1 MKHFFFSLQ
10 TRERIMALLAL
21 VIGAIIWSTS
31 SWSRVNSGWD
41 AWRALENEN
50 QIQQT
55 WLKNEPTIRQN
66 AAKAIQGLEAGRG
79 YNDSQLVAEAI
90 AATKEVGL
98 NATTETP
105 KTQKAGKFALHT
117 MQLSCRR
124 ADMATVVKF
133 YENLRPRAPY
143 LSISSFS
150 LQSDRGNS
158 GTVTMTVQITALELI
173 GTK

>member
-10 TRERIMALLAL
+10 NRERIMALLAL
-21 VIGAIIWSTS
+21 VIGAIIWSTA

-55 WLKNEPTIRQN
+55 WLKNEPMIRQN

-124 ADMATVVKF
+124 ADMATIVKF
-133 YENLRPRAPY
+133 YESIRPRGPY
-143 LSISSFS
+143 LSINSFS

-158 GTVTMTVQITALELI
+158 GTVTMTVQMSAIELLN
-173 GTK
+173 TK

>member
-10 TRERIMALLAL
+10 TRERVMALLAL
-21 VIGAIIWSTS
+21 VIGAIIWSTA

-41 AWRALENEN
+41 AWRSLESEN

-55 WLKNEPTIRQN
+55 WIKNEPTIRQN
-66 AAKAIQGLEAGRG
+66 AAKAIQGLEAGKG
-79 YNDSQLVAEAI
+79 YNESQLVAEVI

-117 MQLSCRR
+117 MQLSCRKV
-124 ADMATVVKF
+124 DMATVVKF
-133 YENLRPRAPY
+133 YENISPRAPY
-143 LSISSFS
+143 LSINSLT

-158 GTVTMTVQITALELI
+158 GTVTMTVQMSAIELLNS
-173 GTK
+173 K

>member
-21 VIGAIIWSTS
+21 VIGAIIWSTG

-50 QIQQT
+50 KIQQT
-55 WLKNEPTIRQN
+55 WLQNEPSIRQN

-79 YNDSQLVAEAI
+79 YNDSQLVAEVI
-90 AATKEVGL
+90 AATKAVGL

-105 KTQKAGKFALHT
+105 KTQKSGKFALHT
-117 MQLSCRR
+117 MQLSCRK
-124 ADMATVVKF
+124 ADMATVLKF
-133 YENLRPRAPY
+133 YENIRPRAPY
-143 LSISSFS
+143 LSINS
-150 LQSDRGNS
+150 LSIQSDRGNS
-158 GTVTMTVQITALELI
+158 GTVTLTVQLTALELI
-173 GTK
+173 TAK

>member
-1 MKHFFFSLQ
+1 
-10 TRERIMALLAL
+10 MALLAL
-21 VIGAIIWSTS
+21 VIGAIIWSTA

-41 AWRALENEN
+41 AWRTLENEN
-50 QIQQT
+50 QIQLT
-55 WLKNEPTIRQN
+55 WLKNEPAIRQN

-79 YNDSQLVAEAI
+79 YNDSQLVAEVI

-117 MQLSCRR
+117 LQLNCRG

-133 YENLRPRAPY
+133 YENIRPRAPY
-143 LSISSFS
+143 LSISTFS

-158 GTVTMTVQITALELI
+158 GTVTMTAQLTALELI
-173 GTK
+173 TAK

>member
-21 VIGAIIWSTS
+21 VIGAIIWSTA

-55 WLKNEPTIRQN
+55 WLKNEPAIRQN

-79 YNDSQLVAEAI
+79 YNDSQLVAEVI

-143 LSISSFS
+143 LSINSFS

-173 GTK
+173 SAK

>member
-55 WLKNEPTIRQN
+55 WLKNEPAIRQN

-158 GTVTMTVQITALELI
+158 GTVTMTVQLTALELI
-173 GTK
+173 STK

>member
-21 VIGAIIWSTS
+21 VIGAIIWSTA

-50 QIQQT
+50 QVQQT
-55 WLKNEPTIRQN
+55 WLKNEPAIRQN

-79 YNDSQLVAEAI
+79 YNDSQLVAEAL

-98 NATTETP
+98 NASTETP

-124 ADMATVVKF
+124 ADMASVVKL

-143 LSISSFS
+143 ISISSFS

-158 GTVTMTVQITALELI
+158 GTVTLTMQLTALELI
-173 GTK
+173 TAK

>member
-55 WLKNEPTIRQN
+55 WLKNEPAIRQN

-117 MQLSCRR
+117 MQLGCRR